1 MQSGKLWDI
10 FCRVVDNYGDVGV
23 CWRLCA
29 DLVARGQRVRLWID
43 DASPLRWM
51 APNGV
56 PGVEVRAW
64 TQPLATVGL
73 AAGDV
78 LVEAFG
84 CEIAPEF
91 IAIHAESTRAK
102 SGKPFWINLEYLS
115 AESYV
120 ERCHGLPS
128 PVMQGPGAGLTKQF
142 FFPGFTTA
150 TGGLLREPGLVDRQA
165 GFDRSRWLATHG
177 LTVTEERLVAL
188 FCYEPPALTH
198 LLELL
203 AQGPGRSRLLVTAG
217 RATAAVQQVI
227 SEKNRLQPTW
237 NGEGLLSISYLP
249 FLTQHDF
256 DHLLWTCDLN
266 IVRGEDSLV
275 RALWAAKPFIWQ
287 IYPQQ
292 DDAHHAKL
300 EAFLGF
306 AEVPQALRDWHLAWN
321 GLRGTESLPT
331 PDLPSWQES
340 VQALR
345 RYLWGQDDLV
355 TRLVRFASENH

>member
-1 MQSGKLWDI
+1 MQNGKLWDI

-29 DLVARGQRVRLWID
+29 DLAARGQRVRLWID

-56 PGVEVRAW
+56 PGVDVRAW
-64 TQPLATVGL
+64 SQPLATGGL
-73 AAGDV
+73 SAGDI

-91 IAIHAESTRAK
+91 IAIYAESIRAK
-102 SGKPFWINLEYLS
+102 GRKPCWINLEYLS
-115 AESYV
+115 AESYA

-128 PVMQGPGAGLTKQF
+128 PVLQGPGAGLTKHF
-142 FFPGFTTA
+142 FFPGFTAA
-150 TGGLLREPGLVDRQA
+150 TGGLLRETDLLARQA
-165 GFDRSRWLATHG
+165 GFDRTQWLATQG
-177 LTVTEERLVAL
+177 LPVTDERRVAL
-188 FCYEPPALTH
+188 FCYEPPALAQ

-203 AQGPGRSRLLVTAG
+203 AKGPQSSRLLVTAG
-217 RATAAVQQVI
+217 RATAAVQHGI
-227 SEKNRLQPTW
+227 AEKNRLQPLW
-237 NGEGLLSISYLP
+237 NKSGLLSISYLP
-249 FLTQHDF
+249 FLTQTDF
-256 DHLLWTCDLN
+256 DHLLWSCDLN

-306 AEVPQALRDWHLAWN
+306 AEVPQALRDWYLAWN
-321 GLRGTESLPT
+321 GIRGTESLPY
-331 PDLPSWQES
+331 PDLSSWQES
-340 VQALR
+340 SHALR
-345 RYLWGQDDLV
+345 QRLWGQDDLV
-355 TRLVRFASENH
+355 SRLVRFASENH